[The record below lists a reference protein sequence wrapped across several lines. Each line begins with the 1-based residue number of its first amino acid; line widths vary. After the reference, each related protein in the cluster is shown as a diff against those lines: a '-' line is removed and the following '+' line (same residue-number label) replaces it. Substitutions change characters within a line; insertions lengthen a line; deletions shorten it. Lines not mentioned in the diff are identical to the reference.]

1 MGGPSYDRDVY
12 ESSSSNSYSS
22 SSNNAMSSQHYL
34 HDDLNPKGKVIKT
47 EVKSPVVIIFDETG
61 SMDDFPKIFLDKAP
75 MFYGQ
80 IEQQGYL
87 KDFALSF
94 CAIGDARNNENAPL
108 QVGDFEQGIKLDDIL
123 KKIYLEKNGGGQ
135 QKETYELAAYYY
147 LHHCEMPNSELPF
160 LFFIGDEGFYSKI
173 TASILKEYLGEKS
186 SEEKDSKHIFAE
198 LNKKFQNN
206 VFLFH
211 RSYGDSSVDREVTN
225 QWKEVLPAEHLIHMK
240 EDKSIV
246 DLMLG
251 VIAMVSNARNLDAYT
266 ADMKSRGQDI
276 KRISTVSSALTPL
289 SNTMSLVKV
298 NDLPAITGRDRKEGT
313 KRNKK

>member
-1 MGGPSYDRDVY
+1 M
-12 ESSSSNSYSS
+12 
-22 SSNNAMSSQHYL
+22 
-34 HDDLNPKGKVIKT
+34 HDDLNPKGKVLKT
-47 EVKSPVVIIFDETG
+47 DVKSPVTIVFDETG
-61 SMDDFPKIFLDKAP
+61 SMDAFPKIFLDKAP
-75 MFYGQ
+75 MFHGQ

-94 CAIGDARNNENAPL
+94 CAIGDARNNEYAPL
-108 QVGDFEQGIKLDDIL
+108 QVGDFEKGIKLDDIL
-123 KKIYLEKNGGGQ
+123 KKIELEGNGGGQ

-147 LHHCEMPNSELPF
+147 LNHCEMPNADMPF

-173 TASILKEYLGEKS
+173 PKSILKEYLGEKDC
-186 SEEKDSKHIFAE
+186 EEQDSKKIFAE

-211 RSYGDSSVDREVTN
+211 RSYGQPSVDREVVA
-225 QWKEVLPAEHLIHMK
+225 QWKEILPPEHLIHMK
-240 EDKSIV
+240 DDKSIV

-266 ADMKSRGQDI
+266 ADMKNRGQNTQ
-276 KRISTVSSALTPL
+276 RIAAVSNALTPL

-298 NDLPAITGRDRKEGT
+298 NDLPTLTGKDRKEGT
-313 KRNKK
+313 TRNKK